1 MNGAAYSP
9 SVSVVVPVLDGADTI
24 GAMLSALMDQSG
36 APQGIE
42 YIVVD
47 NGSTDATCAIVASFP
62 KVTLLHEARRG
73 PAAARNCGLR
83 AARGEIVVHLDA
95 DTLPTRRWL
104 GAIVAPFKD
113 PNVAIAV
120 GQTLVFRPSTPVE
133 RYIAAAGL
141 YESERAI
148 SRPPFPFA
156 PSLNMAVRRTLA
168 LEAGGWCEDLMTAE
182 DVDFSQRVLA
192 LAPGPIAYAAS
203 AVLFHRTR
211 STGEQ
216 LAKLAS
222 SYGRGVAQMYER
234 YPERARWD
242 FGKDA
247 IVARRMA
254 VRAVQPPLLRI
265 GRALGLVDA
274 ERLEF
279 AIYHRLWS
287 WHFSAGF
294 LRQHY
299 GRTLGWRIARRV
311 RDLVREPGEIVLA
324 MRIGY
329 FLWRAP
335 YALART
341 HVHEYLSALE
351 RERRR
356 KRDPRPLERQLA
368 LIERTRRLWLRMPF
382 FRNRDSCYLRSLT
395 LYRFLDVGEE
405 PMHLHFAV
413 EERDDARERR
423 RAHVWISVAGKTY
436 EGPPQTTARLREVT
450 LSQAL
455 G

>member
-1 MNGAAYSP
+1 VNGSTSAP
-9 SVSVVVPVLDGADTI
+9 SVSVVVPVLNGEETI
-24 GAMLSALMDQSG
+24 GAMLTALMDQSG
-36 APQGIE
+36 APADIE

-47 NGSTDATCAIVASFP
+47 NGSTDDTCAIVASFP

-83 AARGEIVVHLDA
+83 AARGDIVVHLDA

-104 GAIVAPFKD
+104 RGIVAAFQD
-113 PNVAIAV
+113 PSVAIAV

-148 SRPPFPFA
+148 TRPPFPFA
-156 PSLNMAVRRTLA
+156 PSLNMAVRRSLA
-168 LEAGGWCEDLMTAE
+168 LAAGGWCEELMTAE

-192 LAPGPIAYAAS
+192 LAPGPIAYAAD

-211 STGEQ
+211 STSAQ

-242 FGKDA
+242 LGKDA
-247 IVARRMA
+247 IVARRMS
-254 VRAVQPPLLRI
+254 VRAVLPPLLQLGHALRI
-265 GRALGLVDA
+265 VDA

-279 AIYHRLWS
+279 ATYHRLWS
-287 WHFSAGF
+287 WHFSSGF
-294 LRQHY
+294 LREHY
-299 GRTLGWRIARRV
+299 GRTLSWRIARRL

-324 MRIGY
+324 LRIGF

-341 HVHEYLSALE
+341 HVHEYLKSLE

-356 KRDPRPLERQLA
+356 TCDRRPLERQLA
-368 LIERTRRLWLRMPF
+368 LIERTRKLWLRLPF

-413 EERDDARERR
+413 EEREDARERR
-423 RAHVWISVAGKTY
+423 RAHVWVSVAGKTY
-436 EGPPQTTARLREVT
+436 EGPPQTNARLREVT
-450 LSQAL
+450 LSQAF